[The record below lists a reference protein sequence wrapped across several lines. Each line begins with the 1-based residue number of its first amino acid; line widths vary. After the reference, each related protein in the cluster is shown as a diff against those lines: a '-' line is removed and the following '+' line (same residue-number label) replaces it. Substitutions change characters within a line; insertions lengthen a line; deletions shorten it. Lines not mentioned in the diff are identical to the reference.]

1 MGARRPPLIPAIHDY
16 CDRRCEHCAFVPR
29 CGVGRT
35 RDRRRAPDTTGD
47 IVEDVTVSFLEM
59 FKRLRNAAKKFEGV
73 EPPIGVVEAR
83 VGRRADDYSSG
94 VIRWL
99 RTFEAMNP
107 EARTQESD
115 PRNPFDVVAWFAWF
129 IPGKIRRAFRSR
141 AFDAAEGRERW
152 PDAVQ
157 TDANGSAKI
166 AIIAIDRSLE
176 AWESIAAR
184 PDPVAHVAARFRAEL
199 AALREDF
206 SREFPD
212 APAFIRPGFDK
223 GWLRRSVVAR
233 PREGGRT

>member
-1 MGARRPPLIPAIHDY
+1 M
-16 CDRRCEHCAFVPR
+16 
-29 CGVGRT
+29 
-35 RDRRRAPDTTGD
+35 RDRRRPPETMSDV
-47 IVEDVTVSFLEM
+47 VEDVTETFAEM
-59 FKRLRNAAKKFEGV
+59 LKLVRKAARTFEGA
-73 EPPIGVVEAR
+73 EPPVGVAEAR
-83 VGRRADDYSSG
+83 VSRRADDYSAG

-99 RTFEAMNP
+99 RTYEAMNP
-107 EARTQESD
+107 DARTQHAD
-115 PRNPFDVVAWFAWF
+115 PQNPFDVVAWFAWF

-141 AFDAAEGRERW
+141 AFDAVDERDRW

-166 AIIAIDRSLE
+166 AIIAIDRSLA

-199 AALREDF
+199 ATLREDF
-206 SREFPD
+206 RREFPD
-212 APAFIRPGFDK
+212 APAFVRPGFDK